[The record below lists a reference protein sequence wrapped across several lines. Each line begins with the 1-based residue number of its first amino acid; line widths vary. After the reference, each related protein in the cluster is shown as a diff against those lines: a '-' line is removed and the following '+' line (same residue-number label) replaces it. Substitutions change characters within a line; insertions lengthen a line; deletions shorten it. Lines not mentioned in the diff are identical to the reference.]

1 VRQQRA
7 LENMRKTTSSK
18 SVFLLVFLL
27 AARPLQAQVPWNEN
41 GPAYL
46 ALARAACK
54 ELERVAEL
62 LAPFRMIVPL
72 ADGGGDGGG
81 GDGGGG
87 DGGSGGDGGGSGDG
101 SSSAD
106 GSGNG
111 DAGDTGEGVSADAAD
126 VGPGNPDSI
135 SDVAVDP
142 TTNAIPDVPTNDPT
156 MSLRGGASPSS
167 PDLLASTQP
176 PASLPI
182 GAPPGPP
189 FGPGGGTQDIA
200 IHAVIIS
207 GAQSPWQAISKAP
220 GVRNVTLTG
229 GLISLGKTTQPGE
242 PVAGGTPP
250 PFLKIIP
257 EPKLLNGS
265 IIPPVVP
272 NVIDVRIVGYS
283 VRSEIPV
290 K

>member
-1 VRQQRA
+1 
-7 LENMRKTTSSK
+7 MRKTISSK

-54 ELERVAEL
+54 ELERVAEI

-87 DGGSGGDGGGSGDG
+87 DGSGGGDGGSSGDG
-101 SSSAD
+101 SGSAD

-111 DAGDTGEGVSADAAD
+111 DAGDGNSDGNGGDATATADTTDTA
-126 VGPGNPDSI
+126 
-135 SDVAVDP
+135 AVD
-142 TTNAIPDVPTNDPT
+142 AIADPT
-156 MSLRGGASPSS
+156 SVNDVSDPLDAIMDMALTDPRGGVESSPSQNPGLVGAPS
-167 PDLLASTQP
+167 LAS
-176 PASLPI
+176 S
-182 GAPPGPP
+182 GS
-189 FGPGGGTQDIA
+189 QDVA

-207 GAQSPWQAISKAP
+207 GVQSPWDAISKAP
-220 GVRNVTLTG
+220 GVGHVTLTG
-229 GLISLGKTTQPGE
+229 GLISLGRTPQPGE
-242 PVAGGTPP
+242 PIAGRKPP
-250 PFLKIIP
+250 AFLKIIP
-257 EPKLLNGS
+257 DPKLLNGS
-265 IIPPVVP
+265 IIPPIVP

-283 VRSEIPV
+283 VTAEMPGN
-290 K
+290 

>member
-1 VRQQRA
+1 
-7 LENMRKTTSSK
+7 MRKTLSSK
-18 SVFLLVFLL
+18 SVLLLAFLL
-27 AARPLQAQVPWNEN
+27 AARPLQAQVPWNQN

-46 ALARAACK
+46 VLVRAAFK
-54 ELERVAEL
+54 GLERVAEL
-62 LAPFRMIVPL
+62 FVPLRMITPL

-87 DGGSGGDGGGSGDG
+87 DGGDGSGSGGGSGGGDG
-101 SSSAD
+101 SGSAD
-106 GSGNG
+106 ASGNG
-111 DAGDTGEGVSADAAD
+111 DAGDAADGVSADAAD
-126 VGPGNPDSI
+126 VGPGNPDSV

-156 MSLRGGASPSS
+156 MSLRGGVPEGPVPSVGVS
-167 PDLLASTQP
+167 GEIVP
-176 PASLPI
+176 PSAVPSLPR
-182 GAPPGPP
+182 GA
-189 FGPGGGTQDIA
+189 GGAAQDVA

-207 GAQSPWQAISKAP
+207 GVQSPWNAISKAL
-220 GVRNVTLTG
+220 GVRTVTLTG
-229 GLISLGKTTQPGE
+229 GLISLGKTTQPGKPE
-242 PVAGGTPP
+242 AGGTPP

-272 NVIDVRIVGYS
+272 NVIDARIVGYS
-283 VRSEIPV
+283 VTAEIPV